1 MTIQEWDALLTQF
14 SADRKL
20 SGGERSVLAE
30 RLAPLS
36 DQQRA
41 AFRNRLFAMLR
52 AEMATPAQNEWVT
65 FTEDVVK
72 LLHPV
77 QSAPA
82 ATQPSAMGSEVLFT
96 PEDDIASRIV
106 SLVQMAKQS
115 IDICVFT
122 LTDNH
127 IADALLRVHVRG
139 VRIRLLSDED
149 KSFDLG
155 ADVNRL
161 AKAGIP
167 TCTSGGEGHMHHKF
181 AIFDRSL
188 LLNGSYNWTR
198 GAQELNCENVVLS
211 REKRLI
217 DQFQAYFDRRW
228 TKLGGEA

>member
-14 SADRKL
+14 AADRKL

-30 RLAPLS
+30 RLATLS
-36 DQQRA
+36 EQQRA
-41 AFRNRLFAMLR
+41 AFRSRLFAMLR
-52 AEMATPAQNEWVT
+52 GEMATPDQNEWVT

-77 QSAPA
+77 QASNEA
-82 ATQPSAMGSEVLFT
+82 SHGSEALFT

-106 SLVQMAKQS
+106 ALVQSARQQ

-122 LTDNH
+122 LTDDRV
-127 IADALLRVHVRG
+127 ADALLRAHLRG
-139 VRIRLLSDED
+139 VHIRLISDED

-155 ADVNRL
+155 ADVTRL

-167 TCTSGGEGHMHHKF
+167 TCTSQGEGHMHHKF

-198 GAQELNCENVVLS
+198 GAQQLNCENVVLT

-217 DQFQAYFDRRW
+217 DRFSAYFERRW
-228 TKLGGEA
+228 TQLGGSKT